1 VSNTNTLS
9 YDDTKAIVQQFVNK
23 TTGSNA
29 KPKSMVHRYARYS
42 PNTVPTQKPP
52 YNTSDL
58 DRFEDTFR
66 SDGVAQR
73 GIIKRVYLIMG
84 KYGKIVMDTTEEYD
98 SEEERKAAIQRIQ
111 QNKLYQDAKAKMQKL
126 HIKPAI
132 DFHNNVMA
140 AVIQAKTY
148 ARSALEIILERN
160 ELGYE
165 LPIALHICNSKRL
178 GKVEIETTPNT
189 WAFKGVHYLDMN
201 QGPTGMSDLL
211 YPEQIMYF
219 ANKDWHISP
228 GSLYYGL
235 SDLETVVDGSEAKRI
250 AKQEDIKEIFKS
262 IWAPFL
268 IIKCLNPSI
277 TTEQMQ
283 DIIDSIQPGLP
294 MATKQDIDTKV
305 EQMAGEL
312 DKIPDV
318 IDFLNRET
326 IRDLGLPA
334 FITGY
339 EQIANYANSQQI
351 LLALKEIEL
360 EAERTWL
367 SGIIERQWL
376 NRYFYQILGYT
387 VEDEPEVK
395 LKYEYSDITFETT
408 LDKVNAALPLFDRK
422 LYSGEKVLKIAD
434 ADDEIDEYK
443 LREEEQKA
451 LQEQRFGMELKRMDM
466 EEMLAKNQVS
476 TTMQKRQAQLSKEDI
491 YQKMKDKL
499 DTI

>member
-1 VSNTNTLS
+1 VSNTLS
-9 YDDTKAIVQQFVNK
+9 YDDTKAIVQQFVSRASAS
-23 TTGSNA
+23 G
-29 KPKSMVHRYARYS
+29 KPKSMVHRYGRYS

-73 GIIKRVYLIMG
+73 GIIKRVYLVMG
-84 KYGKIVMDTTEEYD
+84 KYGKIVMDTTQEFDDED
-98 SEEERKAAIQRIQ
+98 ERKAAIQAVQ
-111 QNKLYQDAKAKMQKL
+111 QNKAYQDARAKMQKL
-126 HIKPAI
+126 HVKEGI

-140 AVIQAKTY
+140 AVIQAKIY
-148 ARSALEIILERN
+148 ARSALEIISERGID
-160 ELGYE
+160 GYE
-165 LPIALHICNSKRL
+165 LPIALHVCNSKRL
-178 GKVEIETTPNT
+178 GKVEIETVPNT
-189 WAFKGVHYLDMN
+189 WKFKGVHYLDMN

-211 YPEQIMYF
+211 FPEQIMYF

-250 AKQEDIKEIFKS
+250 AKQEDLKEIFKS

-277 TTEQMQ
+277 TTAQMQ
-283 DIIDSIQPGLP
+283 EIIDSIQPGLP
-294 MATKQDIDTKV
+294 MATKQDIETKV

-312 DKIPDV
+312 DKIPEV

-367 SGIIERQWL
+367 SNIIERQWL
-376 NRYFYQILGYT
+376 NRYFYQILGFT
-387 VEDEPEVK
+387 EEDEPEVK
-395 LKYEYSDITFETT
+395 LKYVYSDVTFETT
-408 LDKVNAALPLFDRK
+408 LDKTNFSLNLFREK
-422 LYSGEKVLKIAD
+422 LISGEKVLKIAD
-434 ADDEIDEYK
+434 MEDEIDEYK
-443 LREEEQKA
+443 IRYEEQKK
-451 LQEQRFGMELKRMDM
+451 LQEQRFGMELRHM
-466 EEMLAKNQVS
+466 ETDEMLAKNQVS
-476 TTMQKRQAQLSKEDI
+476 TTMQKRQAHLSQEEFTDMLKR
-491 YQKMKDKL
+491 KL
-499 DTI
+499 AEI

>member
-1 VSNTNTLS
+1 MSKTIP
-9 YDDTKAIVQQFVNK
+9 YDDTKAVVQQFVK
-23 TTGSNA
+23 QASGA
-29 KPKSMVHRYARYS
+29 KPSSMVHRYGRYS
-42 PNTVPTQKPP
+42 PNTIPTQKPP

-58 DRFEDTFR
+58 DRFEDCFR

-73 GIIKRVYLIMG
+73 GVIKRVYLVMG
-84 KYGKIVMDTTEEYD
+84 KYGKIVMDTTSEYD
-98 SEEERKAAIQRIQ
+98 DEDERKAAIQTVQ
-111 QNKLYQDAKAKMQKL
+111 QNKAYQTARAKMQKL
-126 HIKPAI
+126 HVKEGI

-140 AVIQAKTY
+140 AVIQSKVY
-148 ARSALEIILERN
+148 SRSVLEIISERDI
-160 ELGYE
+160 EGYE

-178 GKVEIETTPNT
+178 GKVEIETVPNT
-189 WAFKGVHYLDMN
+189 WKFKGVHYLDMN
-201 QGPTGMSDLL
+201 QGPTGMNDLL
-211 YPEQIMYF
+211 YPEQIIYF

-235 SDLETVVDGSEAKRI
+235 SDYETIVDGSEAKRI

-268 IIKCLNPSI
+268 IIRCLNPSI
-277 TTEQMQ
+277 TTQQMQ
-283 DIIDSIQPGLP
+283 EIIDGLQPGLP
-294 MATKQDIDTKV
+294 MATKQDIETSV

-312 DKIPDV
+312 DKIPEV

-367 SGIIERQWL
+367 SNIIERQWL

-387 VEDEPEVK
+387 EEDQPEVK
-395 LKYEYSDITFETT
+395 LKYVYTDVTFETT

-434 ADDEIDEYK
+434 AEDEIDEYK
-443 LREEEQKA
+443 LREQEQK
-451 LQEQRFGMELKRMDM
+451 LIQEQRFGMELRRMDT

-476 TTMQKRQAQLSKEDI
+476 TTPRMRTARLDAYDAIRKAAED
-491 YQKMKDKL
+491 L
-499 DTI
+499 LT